1 MTVWAGYYL
10 RDPHLPSPSSLID
23 ELRGL
28 VSRRPQDSASVVPF
42 TRGAIVYV
50 ETGAFDTSS
59 LRCDA
64 GVGATLVAGEPL
76 LADGL
81 MQGRAADIA
90 RLHDAW
96 NRGDF
101 SATARSVG
109 CFAGLHFNERSGS
122 VALIADK
129 LGVRPIYYAVTD
141 DVVYFAGALRVLE
154 GLRSLPK
161 VMDVRGALETLA
173 LGYPLADRT
182 AYRDIYAIRDADV
195 VLFENRAVRRSRYWN
210 IAAVPEEKIQI
221 AQAAET
227 VHALFSRAVDRRLGS
242 DTTSV
247 AFLSGGLD
255 SRCLV
260 AELVARGVKL
270 HTFNFATDGT
280 KDQILGDAF
289 AGIVQSIHTRI
300 PRPPDPVRWSM
311 TMADVWGASTKRA
324 TLPPERPGLI
334 WSGDGGSVG
343 LGFVGV
349 YASVIALLRAG
360 KRDEA
365 VTRYF
370 AEHEIAVPIRVF
382 RRDMSAAVRDLVH
395 QGTREAFDE
404 VRCEAE
410 PGRELYFFRM
420 VHDQRRH
427 LTLHFEDVDL
437 HRLEFHLPFY
447 DYELIEAVAA
457 VPADFGV
464 GHRLYNEALK
474 FFPSTIQQVAWQTYP
489 GHEPCPIPL
498 PASAIDQW
506 GDRQKDIVRRQRR
519 RSIVGET
526 ARVLMSGTFPT
537 PLLDRRYLLAA
548 SVAHW
553 LGVGDYAYAVDYANA
568 FTDMYKVANGRWTL
582 TPNADGGG

>member
-1 MTVWAGYYL
+1 VTVWAGYYL
-10 RDPHLPSPSSLID
+10 RDPRIPSSPSLI
-23 ELRGL
+23 EEIRRL
-28 VSRRPQDSASVVPF
+28 VSRRPEDAPAVIRLG
-42 TRGAIVYV
+42 RGAITWV
-50 ETGAFDTSS
+50 ETGAYTTPSVRTDATS
-59 LRCDA
+59 
-64 GVGATLVAGEPL
+64 GTTLVAGEPM
-76 LADGL
+76 LA
-81 MQGRAADIA
+81 QGPELGRDADITL
-90 RLHDAW
+90 LHDAW
-96 NRGDF
+96 NRDDF
-101 SATARSVG
+101 SVTARSVG
-109 CFAGLHFNERSGS
+109 CFAGIHYNERAGTLS
-122 VALIADK
+122 LIADK
-129 LGVRPIYYAVTD
+129 VGVRPIYYAVTD

-161 VMDVRGALETLA
+161 VMDVRGGLETLA

-182 AYRDIYAIRDADV
+182 PYRDVYAIRDAEIV
-195 VLFENRAVRRSRYWN
+195 TFENRTIRRSRYWN
-210 IAAVPEEKIQI
+210 IARVPEIRSSIEET
-221 AQAAET
+221 AER
-227 VHALFSRAVDRRLGS
+227 VHGLFSQAVDRRLGS
-242 DTTSV
+242 DRTSV

-260 AELVARGVKL
+260 AELVARGVRL

-280 KDQILGDAF
+280 KDQILGDGF
-289 AGIVQSIHTRI
+289 ANVVQTVHTRI

-311 TMADVWGASTKRA
+311 TMADIWGASSKR
-324 TLPPERPGLI
+324 TEWPPERPGLI

-365 VTRYF
+365 VTKYF
-370 AEHEIAVPIRVF
+370 EEHEISVPVRVF

-395 QGTREAFDE
+395 QGVREALDE
-404 VRCEAE
+404 VRCEEE

-427 LTLHFEDVDL
+427 LTLHWEDADL

-447 DYELIEAVAA
+447 DYALIEAVAA
-457 VPADFGV
+457 APADFGV
-464 GHRLYNEALK
+464 GHRLYNQALR
-474 FFPSTIQQVAWQTYP
+474 FFPASIQQIAWQTYP

-526 ARVLMSGTFPT
+526 ARVLTSGAFPT
-537 PLLDRRYLLAA
+537 PLLDRRYLVAA
-548 SVAHW
+548 SLAHW
-553 LGVGDYAYAVDYANA
+553 LGVGDYAYALDYANA
-568 FTDMYKVANGRWTL
+568 FTGMWKVADGRWTL
-582 TPNADGGG
+582 APNGGAAT